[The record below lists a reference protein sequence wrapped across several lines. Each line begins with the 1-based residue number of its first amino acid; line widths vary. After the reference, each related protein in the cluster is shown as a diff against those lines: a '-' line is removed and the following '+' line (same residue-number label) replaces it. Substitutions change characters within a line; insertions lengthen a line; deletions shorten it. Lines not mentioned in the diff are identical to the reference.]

1 MCHSFTQTET
11 SSVAVLTGLFQC
23 VAGATPL
30 VSCSSHQDT
39 FLQDNTSVDVCRLLS
54 VSTISVWDELAVLD
68 QILCCSSTDLRFTD
82 H

>member
-23 VAGATPL
+23 VAGA
-30 VSCSSHQDT
+30 VVNCSSNQDT
-39 FLQDNTSVDVCRLLS
+39 FLQDTTSVDVRRPQS

-68 QILCCSSTDLRFTD
+68 QILCWSSTDLHFTD